1 MGERPDQIERH
12 IQRQRDELGDNFSE
26 LEDKV
31 KSAFDWRS
39 QFEEHPGML
48 LGAAFVGGAVLAAI
62 LPSRSTIS
70 SGVSSGRKYV
80 NDRWNSYTSPRSDS
94 PSEYSSPSPVSHESP
109 SRSAYSNQPAGQT
122 SEVWNNLRNAAI
134 GLATTRLSEY
144 IEDLVPGFSEHYK
157 KAASGKRTT
166 FGNVPTPQEQQ
177 HQQHNWQK
185 PNGGTDYASHS

>member
-39 QFEEHPGML
+39 QFEEHPGIL
-48 LGAAFVGGAVLAAI
+48 LGAAFVGGAVIAAI

-80 NDRWNSYTSPRSDS
+80 SDRWDSYTSQHADS
-94 PSEYSSPSPVSHESP
+94 PSEQSAPSPVSHAAP
-109 SRSAYSNQPAGQT
+109 SHSLHSSQPAGQS
-122 SEVWNNLRNAAI
+122 SEVWNNLKNAAI

-157 KAASGKRTT
+157 KASSGNPTT
-166 FGNVPTPQEQQ
+166 FGNVPTPQE
-177 HQQHNWQK
+177 HQQQNWQK

>member
-48 LGAAFVGGAVLAAI
+48 LGAAFVGGAVIAAI

-80 NDRWNSYTSPRSDS
+80 SDRWDSYTSPHEDS
-94 PSEYSSPSPVSHESP
+94 PSTYSAPSPVSHAAP
-109 SRSAYSNQPAGQT
+109 GHPPYSNQPAGQ
-122 SEVWNNLRNAAI
+122 SSDVWQNLRNAAI
-134 GLATTRLSEY
+134 GLATARLSEY
-144 IEDLVPGFSEHYK
+144 IEDLVPGFAEHYK
-157 KAASGKRTT
+157 KAASGKPTN
-166 FGNVPTPQEQQ
+166 FGNVPTPQEQ